1 MPPDW
6 CKRVGEFAV
15 AADEKED
22 ASSMTDLQAPPRLTT
37 IEVRNP
43 ADGVVVGHVPIDSPE
58 IVAQKANELRSH
70 QPEWEAIGAEG
81 RKRWLLRFQGW
92 MLDNLEHLTDVL
104 QSETGKT
111 RAEASA
117 EGPASADI
125 LNYFAQN
132 AGSFLADRHPKA
144 HSPLMRT
151 KRLTTTYHP
160 YPVVGLII
168 PWNFPLMNVALDGV
182 AALAA
187 GASVLLKPS
196 EVTPLSAV
204 EFARGWVEVGA
215 PPVLSL
221 TTGYAETGAAVI
233 ANSDYVHFTGSTA
246 TGRKVAVACAERL
259 IPYSLELGGKDPA
272 IVLADADLE
281 RAANGIAW
289 GGMFN
294 SGQVCVSVER
304 VYVEAPVYDEFV
316 ARLTD
321 NVTRLRQGK
330 DDRGYRFDVGAMAT
344 AAQRDI
350 VARHVDEAVAAGARV
365 TTGGK
370 PTGVGTF
377 FQPTVLA
384 DVEQSMSCVSEE
396 TFGPTLPVIKV
407 ADEAEA
413 IRLANDSEYGLSA
426 SVWSR
431 DNERAERVARRL
443 EVGAVNINDALVNGN
458 NLAIPMPGWKTSGI
472 GSRHGGADGLLKYCR
487 QQAITVSRMKP
498 QAKELNWY
506 PYSKGKF
513 RFAMGVIRASA
524 GHGLRR
530 VGIKPRGQR

>member
-1 MPPDW
+1 
-6 CKRVGEFAV
+6 
-15 AADEKED
+15 
-22 ASSMTDLQAPPRLTT
+22 MTDLHAQPRLTT

-43 ADGVVVGHVPIDSPE
+43 ADGTVVGSVPVDTPDT
-58 IVAQKANELRSH
+58 VAAKARELRLF
-70 QPEWEAIGAEG
+70 QPEWEAIGADG
-81 RKRWLLRFQGW
+81 RKAWLLKFQGW
-92 MLDNLEHLTDVL
+92 LLDNAEHLTDVL
-104 QSETGKT
+104 QSEAGKA

-117 EGPASADI
+117 EAPASADI

-132 AGSFLADRHPKA
+132 AGAFLADRHPKA
-144 HSPLMRT
+144 HSPLTRT
-151 KRLTTTYHP
+151 KRLTTRYRP

-187 GASVLLKPS
+187 GAAVLLKPS
-196 EVTPLSAV
+196 EVTPLSSV
-204 EFARGWVEVGA
+204 EFARGWAEVGA
-215 PPVLSL
+215 PPVLAL

-272 IVLADADLE
+272 LVLADADLE

-304 VYVEAPVYDEFV
+304 VYVEASIYDEFV
-316 ARLTD
+316 AKLTD
-321 NVTRLRQGK
+321 NVARLRQGK

-344 AAQRDI
+344 AAQCDI

-384 DVEQSMSCVSEE
+384 DVAQSMSCVAEE

-426 SVWSR
+426 SVWTR
-431 DNERAERVARRL
+431 DKERGERVARQL

-458 NLAIPMPGWKTSGI
+458 NLAIPMPGWKNSGI

-506 PYSKGKF
+506 PYSRGKF

-530 VGIKPRGQR
+530 IGITPRGDRR